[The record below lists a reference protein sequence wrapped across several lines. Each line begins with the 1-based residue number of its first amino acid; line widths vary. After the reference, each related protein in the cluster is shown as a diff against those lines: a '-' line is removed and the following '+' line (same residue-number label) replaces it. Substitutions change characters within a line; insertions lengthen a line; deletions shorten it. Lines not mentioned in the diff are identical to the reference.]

1 MGIRAAFSA
10 CLLYTSELDIFDAYT
25 GKARHVNTLSGGESF
40 QCALCLAL
48 GLSDSIEENAGGIRI
63 DTLFIDEG
71 FGSLDAQSLDAAI
84 ECILSLRES
93 GRTVGIISHVEELKE
108 RIPTQLRIHPSFTG
122 STAEVLVP

>member
-1 MGIRAAFSA
+1 MCIR
-10 CLLYTSELDIFDAYT
+10 D
-25 GKARHVNTLSGGESF
+25 R
-40 QCALCLAL
+40 
-48 GLSDSIEENAGGIRI
+48 ENAGGIRI